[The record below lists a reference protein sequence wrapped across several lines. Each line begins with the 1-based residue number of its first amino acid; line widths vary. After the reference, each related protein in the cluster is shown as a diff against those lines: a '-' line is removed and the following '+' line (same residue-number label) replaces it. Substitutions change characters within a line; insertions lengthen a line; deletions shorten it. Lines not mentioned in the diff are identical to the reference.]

1 MTLRSLAL
9 LAAIGLA
16 SAAQAHDFRTGG
28 LTVLHPFAIETA
40 THATTGAGYLSI
52 RNDGETEDAL
62 IAVEAE
68 FPRVTLHTS
77 VEADGMMTMQPL
89 DRLEIAPGE
98 TVTLAPG
105 EGGHVMFMGLDAPF
119 EAGSRFAARLVF
131 EKAGEIA
138 VEFVVET
145 RPVAG
150 AHEGMDHGAMHGGD
164 AGEMRH
170 DKMDHETMDH
180 GDMDHETMGHGDMTH
195 DMATPAAE

>member
-16 SAAQAHDFRTGG
+16 SAAQAHDFQTGG

-119 EAGSRFAARLVF
+119 EAGSRFPARLVF
-131 EKAGEIA
+131 ERAGEIA

-150 AHEGMDHGAMHGGD
+150 AHEGMDHGDMHGGD
-164 AGEMRH
+164 AGEMMH
-170 DKMDHETMDH
+170 DTMDHETMDH
-180 GDMDHETMGHGDMTH
+180 GDMDHETMGHDDMTH

>member
-1 MTLRSLAL
+1 MTRRSLAL
-9 LAAIGLA
+9 FAAIGLA

-52 RNDGETEDAL
+52 RNDSETEDAL

-119 EAGSRFAARLVF
+119 EAGSRFPARLVF

-150 AHEGMDHGAMHGGD
+150 AHESMDHGDMHGGD
-164 AGEMRH
+164 AGEMMH
-170 DKMDHETMDH
+170 DTMDHETMD
-180 GDMDHETMGHGDMTH
+180 HGDMTH